1 MAYRVYEQEASVLMQ
16 LEKEAPGQAVLWT
29 KAIRQGLGC
38 RIRLGIDLVAGA
50 ISEVA
55 RLEEDDS
62 SSHSPVVVF

>member
-1 MAYRVYEQEASVLMQ
+1 MQ

-38 RIRLGIDLVAGA
+38 RIRLGIDLVAGT

-55 RLEEDDS
+55 RLEEES
-62 SSHSPVVVF
+62 SSDAGVVVF